1 MNPSFTSPAS
11 YGGNPFQSTPSS
23 GSLNLGAATYAII
36 GIALAIAFYFA
47 SKWFYGRNTVPEP
60 SYKVGFEN
68 KKTDGFVGGCS
79 TSKNI
84 TEGFLGGCAS
94 SNRSGPQALTE
105 GFGGV
110 AKGAGIPDCSR
121 SSAEGAELIAMFGTP
136 SSTEDGNDDLR
147 ELIKLVGKLSCF
159 KKDLVS
165 PSHIVEATR
174 RQNYATSHDIEP
186 IGETTGRCFAKTISP
201 RDLELAFDKWTA
213 RGLALVERNC
223 TSFRLTGEQYDKAKT
238 LFNTMIRDVKDIA
251 RGACLQGEPSIAG
264 KPGPRDPHPFEDPAF
279 IELGEYKGYY

>member
-1 MNPSFTSPAS
+1 MNPSFTGPAS
-11 YGGNPFQSTPSS
+11 YGGNSFQSTPSS
-23 GSLNLGAATYAII
+23 GSLNLGPAIYAII
-36 GIALAIAFYFA
+36 GIILAIAFYFA
-47 SKWFYGRNTVPEP
+47 YKWFYGRNTVPDP

-68 KKTDGFVGGCS
+68 KK
-79 TSKNI
+79 K
-84 TEGFLGGCAS
+84 TEGFMGGCAS
-94 SNRSGPQALTE
+94 NHSSNPRSLTE

-147 ELIKLVGKLSCF
+147 ELIELVGKLSCF

-238 LFNTMIRDVKDIA
+238 LFNTFIRDVKDIA